1 MEGKLKTSA
10 QKILK
15 DAKKLFFVGIG
26 GVSMSSL
33 ALHAKSEG
41 FSVLGSDKEDS
52 RTIERLRESGI
63 DVYIGHNANNIDGC
77 DAVIYTSAIGDDN
90 AELSAA
96 KERGIP
102 TMSRAE
108 FMGAMMAESRVRIGI
123 SGSHGKSTVTAMTA
137 HMLKCANKAPTIMCG
152 ADIPDCVGGY
162 AKGDG
167 AFLFE
172 ACEYKDS
179 FLSFSPNIAAIL
191 NIDLDHVDYFSDIK
205 QLKRSFSRF
214 AHISYD
220 DGGAV
225 VVCADDSTAMEATS
239 DIFAITF
246 GIDNE
251 ADYKA
256 ENIVFE
262 NGCATFDVYRIEE
275 PFIKLTLSVPGRH
288 NIYNALAT
296 VAIGC
301 LMGISADVI
310 ASSISEFKGVSR
322 RFEKKC
328 TVGGAD
334 VYIDYAHHPREIAAA
349 IDTAKSI
356 CHGKVI
362 TLFEPH
368 TYSRTRVLFDD
379 FRASFGGADV
389 KLFSDIYAAREAL
402 DESISSKMLAD
413 AVGGEYVAS
422 YEAAADR
429 IRELANDGDIVLIVG
444 AGKINTVSDLLGG

>member
-1 MEGKLKTSA
+1 MKTSA